1 MSADAALRVVIA
13 GARAGIEPSGTARRA
28 GGPAALLAATAG
40 RLDRLGVPETFQA
53 ELRRAR
59 RADIAAYR
67 RELAESGTTCAAVSD
82 PAYPAALR
90 DLPDPPLA
98 VFLRGAAS
106 APPPAGRASVAIVGA
121 RRPTDAGLRLAR
133 RLGSFAA
140 GSGLVVVSGM
150 ALGIDGAAH
159 AGALDA
165 GGVTIAV
172 LGCGTDIAYPRSHR
186 GLYARIL
193 EVPVWSR
200 PATRHWNPARRVKR
214 RFPARNRLI
223 AALAGTLV
231 VVEARARSGALITA
245 DHALDLGR
253 DVVAVPGAAG
263 SSASAGTNGL
273 IKAGAGLVEDE
284 ADLAVWL
291 GVDQPV
297 GPEPPADPAV
307 RAVLERLS
315 GRPAFADEIA
325 AAADIG
331 PGSAAALLSRLEIDG
346 WLARDGS
353 GRYTLARSWAPIA
366 SPRSTAT
373 GR

>member
-1 MSADAALRVVIA
+1 VSAEAALRVVIA

-28 GGPAALLAATAG
+28 GGPAALLAATAS

-59 RADIAAYR
+59 HADLDGYR
-67 RELAESGTTCAAVSD
+67 RELAGSGTTCTTVSE
-82 PAYPAALR
+82 PGYPAALR
-90 DLPDPPLA
+90 ELPDPPLA
-98 VFLRGAAS
+98 VFLRGALAT
-106 APPPAGRASVAIVGA
+106 PPPVGRAAVAIVGA
-121 RRPTDAGLRLAR
+121 RRPTDPGLRLAR

-140 GSGLVVVSGM
+140 GAGLAVVSGM

-193 EVPVWSR
+193 EHGLVVSEYPPGTA
-200 PATRHWNPARRVKR
+200 PAPW

-231 VVEARARSGALITA
+231 VVEARARSGALITT

-263 SSASAGTNGL
+263 SSATAGTNGL

-291 GVDQPV
+291 GVDPPA
-297 GPEPPADPAV
+297 GPEPPADPAA
-307 RAVLERLS
+307 RAILERLS
-315 GRPAFADEIA
+315 GRPAYADDIA
-325 AAADIG
+325 SAANIG

-346 WLARDGS
+346 WLARDAS
-353 GRYTLARSWAPIA
+353 GRYTLARSWVPIA
-366 SPRSTAT
+366 SRRSTAT

>member
-1 MSADAALRVVIA
+1 M
-13 GARAGIEPSGTARRA
+13 
-28 GGPAALLAATAG
+28 
-40 RLDRLGVPETFQA
+40 
-53 ELRRAR
+53 
-59 RADIAAYR
+59 
-67 RELAESGTTCAAVSD
+67 
-82 PAYPAALR
+82 
-90 DLPDPPLA
+90 
-98 VFLRGAAS
+98 FLRGAAA
-106 APPPAGRASVAIVGA
+106 APLPSERAAVAIVGA

-133 RLGSFAA
+133 RLGAFAA
-140 GSGLVVVSGM
+140 GSGLAVVSGM

-165 GGVTIAV
+165 GGFTIAV

-193 EVPVWSR
+193 EHGLAVSEYPPGTA
-200 PATRHWNPARRVKR
+200 PAPW

-284 ADLAVWL
+284 ADLAAWL
-291 GVDQPV
+291 GVDQPEA
-297 GPEPPADPAV
+297 PQPPADSVAQ
-307 RAVLERLS
+307 AVLERLS
-315 GRPAFADEIA
+315 GRPAYADDVADARGHGARLDGGAALAPRDRRLGGARRRRPIYPGAVMDATRWATFDCYGTLIDWNGGIRATLARLFGAAEA
-325 AAADIG
+325 DALLRRYHELEPQVQAERYRTYREVLDLVTGMLAAERDDQPARPATPSRCPSRWRTGPRSPRCRPRWPRRAAADG
-331 PGSAAALLSRLEIDG
+331 GS
-346 WLARDGS
+346 
-353 GRYTLARSWAPIA
+353 
-366 SPRSTAT
+366 
-373 GR
+373 

>member
-1 MSADAALRVVIA
+1 M
-13 GARAGIEPSGTARRA
+13 
-28 GGPAALLAATAG
+28 
-40 RLDRLGVPETFQA
+40 
-53 ELRRAR
+53 
-59 RADIAAYR
+59 
-67 RELAESGTTCAAVSD
+67 
-82 PAYPAALR
+82 
-90 DLPDPPLA
+90 
-98 VFLRGAAS
+98 
-106 APPPAGRASVAIVGA
+106 AIVGA

-140 GSGLVVVSGM
+140 GSGLAVVSGM

-165 GGVTIAV
+165 GGLTVAV

-186 GLYARIL
+186 GLYARIVEHGL
-193 EVPVWSR
+193 VVSEYPPGTA
-200 PATRHWNPARRVKR
+200 PAPW

-263 SSASAGTNGL
+263 ASAAAGTNGL

-284 ADLAVWL
+284 ADLAAWL
-291 GVDQPV
+291 GVDP
-297 GPEPPADPAV
+297 PEAPPAPADPVAQ
-307 RAVLERLS
+307 AMLERLS
-315 GRPAFADEIA
+315 GRPAYADDVAEA
-325 AAADIG
+325 AGTG
-331 PGSAAALLSRLEIDG
+331 PGSTAALLSRLEIDG
-346 WLARDGS
+346 WVARDAA
-353 GRYTLARSWAPIA
+353 GRYTLARSWTRSGGQP
-366 SPRSTAT
+366 STAT